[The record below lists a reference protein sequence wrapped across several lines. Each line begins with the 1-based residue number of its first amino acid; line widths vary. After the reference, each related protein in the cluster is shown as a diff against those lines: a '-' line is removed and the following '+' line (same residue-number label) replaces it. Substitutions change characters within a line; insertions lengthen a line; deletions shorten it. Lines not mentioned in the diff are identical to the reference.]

1 MSNFRSSL
9 FDAID
14 TRQQLNL
21 SEDFESAQVKED
33 YGASSDE
40 ITRLK
45 SVIRQM
51 ELKMEVFTKF
61 IEDNG
66 NANLSYAPGSNL
78 TVEFDNLRTPIIDL
92 KRNSEVL
99 LKNTAVFTN
108 NLSTLDWCS

>member
-1 MSNFRSSL
+1 MSLFKTSL
-9 FDAID
+9 FDAVD
-14 TRQQLNL
+14 TMQQLNL
-21 SEDFESAQVKED
+21 SEEFESAQVKED

-51 ELKMEVFTKF
+51 ELKMEIFTKF

-78 TVEFDNLRTPIIDL
+78 TDEFDNLRTPMTIY
-92 KRNSEVL
+92 L
-99 LKNTAVFTN
+99 L
-108 NLSTLDWCS
+108 